1 MNCSR
6 NISVSTF
13 KIVMMETNKDC
24 TPAQLLERMK
34 QRTEAIA
41 QRAEQRRTEKTLN
54 EAASEN
60 VDYFYDTFQS
70 LKEDLELK
78 IKQAGEVE
86 KSQLIPHLDSMVKD
100 VQKIQQFLNESSMF
114 LASFQIKKAQEHIN
128 ELESDVYKRIHE
140 LQPKKRFGFGKKNTE
155 KKDKNKELKLDNT
168 DSGKGK
174 LKSLDKII
182 ERQFFGFKDL
192 SCQTLTKLAGDLENR
207 QLNLQNLSRCTV
219 IALGNPSTLQF
230 ASLTDCIV
238 IVGPT
243 SRSAFIK
250 DCVNCKFVIACQ
262 QVRIH
267 DTRDTDFY
275 LHVTGAAIIENC
287 HTVRFAPYNLQYPE
301 VGTHYKFS
309 GLDLDTNNW
318 DKIDDFH
325 WLNKNEKSPN
335 WEVIPVSSRVTD
347 WL

>member
-1 MNCSR
+1 
-6 NISVSTF
+6 
-13 KIVMMETNKDC
+13 METNKEY
-24 TPAQLLERMK
+24 TPDQLLERMK
-34 QRTEAIA
+34 QRTDAIA
-41 QRAEQRRTEKTLN
+41 QKAEQRRTEKTLN

-60 VDYFYDTFQS
+60 VDYFYDTFQGM
-70 LKEDLELK
+70 KEDLEMK
-78 IKQAGEVE
+78 IKQAGDVE
-86 KSQLIPHLDSMVKD
+86 KTQLIPHLDSLVKD
-100 VQKIQQFLNESSMF
+100 LQKIQQFHNESSMF

-128 ELESDVYKRIHE
+128 ELESDIFRRIQE

-155 KKDKNKELKLDNT
+155 KKDKSKELKLDKT
-168 DSGKGK
+168 DSGGAK
-174 LKSLDKII
+174 LKSLEKII
-182 ERQFFGFKDL
+182 ERQFYGFKDL
-192 SCQTLTKLAGDLENR
+192 NDETLTKSASELENR
-207 QLNLQNLSRCTV
+207 QFNLQNLSHCKV
-219 IALGNPSTLQF
+219 VALGNPSTLQF
-230 ASLTDCIV
+230 ASLNDCIV

-267 DTRDTDFY
+267 NSKDTDFY

-287 HTVRFAPYNLQYPE
+287 HSVRFAPYTLKYPE
-301 VGTHYKFS
+301 LGTHYKFS
-309 GLDLDTNNW
+309 GLDLDINLW

-335 WEVIPVSSRVTD
+335 WDVIPENRRETD